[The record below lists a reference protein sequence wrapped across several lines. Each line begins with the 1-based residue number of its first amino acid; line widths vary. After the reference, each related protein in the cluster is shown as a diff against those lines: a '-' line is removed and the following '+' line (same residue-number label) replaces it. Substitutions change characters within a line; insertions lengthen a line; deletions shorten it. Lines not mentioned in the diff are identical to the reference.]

1 MPASASVRFTRGV
14 LCATLLTAGCAGPAN
29 TLRHESPAPLPPPP
43 TSVALTVGYEEA
55 VRLGAAYARNL
66 DYEVKLVTAK
76 QGEASWWLHYAAPE
90 GRPPLAL
97 RVDGQT
103 AQVEPVPPPPSPAK

>member
-1 MPASASVRFTRGV
+1 
-14 LCATLLTAGCAGPAN
+14 
-29 TLRHESPAPLPPPP
+29 PPP
-43 TSVALTVGYEEA
+43 TSVTLTVGYDEA

-76 QGEASWWLHYAAPE
+76 QDEASWWLHYAAPE
-90 GRPPLAL
+90 GHPPLEL

-103 AQVEPVPPPPSPAK
+103 AQVEPVPPPPSPASPTK